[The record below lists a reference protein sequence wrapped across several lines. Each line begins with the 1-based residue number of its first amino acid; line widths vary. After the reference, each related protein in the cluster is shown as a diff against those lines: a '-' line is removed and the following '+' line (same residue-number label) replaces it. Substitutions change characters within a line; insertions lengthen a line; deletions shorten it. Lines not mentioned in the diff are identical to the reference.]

1 MELVLVGTAYMA
13 GLITSSLYFPPL
25 VGYLIAGYILHA
37 LGVHPDNTLA
47 HLADIGIQL
56 LLFTVGLK
64 LKLRSLLRREV
75 LSVGGMHLL
84 IVTGISV
91 AIFFALGGYI
101 SGGLVLGIS
110 LAFSSTVLAIKV
122 LEDNGELSTMHG
134 RDVLSI
140 LILQDIVAIG
150 LLAFTSGKQPTLWA
164 LGLLLLP
171 LLRPLAYRLL
181 NASHADELKLLL
193 GVSLALAGGML
204 AEEVGISNEIGALLM
219 GVTLAGHAK
228 IDELA
233 DKLWGLKE
241 TFLVAFFLQIGL
253 TDLPGYDELLQALL
267 LLAILP
273 LQGWLFFSLFLVV
286 GLRARN
292 AFISSLALMTYS
304 EFALITSNAVI
315 DAHLLPP
322 VWEAIIG
329 LAVAMSLAVAAP
341 LNRFSHRLFS
351 LLEPFLIR
359 FERQVNHPDRLP
371 NSIGI
376 AEWLVIGM
384 GRTGMSAYQAFC
396 EQDKRVLGLDA
407 DPTVLEALL
416 ADGRRVVYGDAEDK
430 ALWEK
435 LPLAKIK
442 GIVLAMP
449 EFEVRASSIMQLKT
463 RQFQG
468 HVGTVCFHDDE
479 EPKLYGLGASFVIHP
494 LTEAGRQLAEQMLN
508 FNQQSN
514 LVPLPEQDVGAI
526 N

>member
-1 MELVLVGTAYMA
+1 MELVLIGTAYMA
-13 GLITSSLYFPPL
+13 GLVTSSLYFPPL
-25 VGYLIAGYILHA
+25 VGYLIAGYVLHA

-84 IVTGISV
+84 IVTAVSV
-91 AIFFALGGYI
+91 AIFFALGGYV
-101 SGGLVLGIS
+101 SGGLVLGVS

-122 LEDNGELSTMHG
+122 LDDNGELSTMYG

-150 LLAFTSGKQPTLWA
+150 LLAFTSGKQPTPWA

-171 LLRPLAYRLL
+171 LFRPLMYRLL

-204 AEEVGISNEIGALLM
+204 AEQVGISNDIGALLM
-219 GVTLAGHAK
+219 GVTLAGHVK
-228 IDELA
+228 TDELS

-253 TDLPGYDELLQALL
+253 TDLPGYDEVLQALL
-267 LLAILP
+267 LLALLP
-273 LQGWLFFSLFLVV
+273 LQGGLFFALFLVV
-286 GLRARN
+286 GLRART

-304 EFALITSNAVI
+304 EFALITSSAVI

-329 LAVAMSLAVAAP
+329 LAVALSLAVAAP
-341 LNRFSHRLFS
+341 LNRFSHRIFS
-351 LLEPFLIR
+351 FLEPFLTR
-359 FERQVNHPDRLP
+359 FERKVNHPDRLP
-371 NSIGI
+371 SSIGI

-384 GRTGMSAYQAFC
+384 GRTGLSAYQAFC
-396 EQDKRVLGLDA
+396 QQDKRVLGLDA

-416 ADGRRVVYGDAEDK
+416 ADGRRVVYGDAEDN

-435 LPLAKIK
+435 LPLSKVK
-442 GIVLAMP
+442 GVILAMP
-449 EFEVRASSIMQLKT
+449 EFDVRASSIMQLKT
-463 RQFQG
+463 RRFQG
-468 HVGTVCFHDDE
+468 HIGSICFQEDE
-479 EPKLYGLGASFVIHP
+479 EAKLYGLGASFVVNP
-494 LTEAGRQLAEQMLN
+494 LIEAGRQLAEQMLDGN
-508 FNQQSN
+508 PQFTLEALPNQ
-514 LVPLPEQDVGAI
+514 GC
-526 N
+526 